1 MRLIPWSPLMDMQE
15 FDDAF
20 KGPANFGFAPAMDIY
35 QDKDNVIVETPVVNV
50 DPDKVNITI
59 ENDVLTV
66 EGQSE
71 KKSEVED
78 KSYYRKEV
86 RYGSFSRSVS
96 LPVSVNGEQA
106 EAEYKDG
113 ILKVTIPKAPQ
124 AKKKTIK
131 VKTKK

>member
-1 MRLIPWSPLMDMQE
+1 MRLIPWSPLMNMQDMQE
-15 FDDAF
+15 LD
-20 KGPANFGFAPAMDIY
+20 FGFKPAMDIY
-35 QDKDNVIVETPVVNV
+35 QDKDNVIVETPVVNA
-50 DPDKVNITI
+50 DPNKVNITI

-71 KKSEVED
+71 KKSEIDD
-78 KSYYRKEV
+78 KNYYRKEV
-86 RYGSFSRSVS
+86 HYGSFSRQVA
-96 LPVSVNGEQA
+96 LPVAVNGDQA

-113 ILKVTIPKAPQ
+113 ILRISIPKAPQ

>member
-15 FDDAF
+15 FDDVF

-35 QDKDNVIVETPVVNV
+35 QDNENVIVETPVVNV
-50 DPDKVNITI
+50 DPNKVNITI

-78 KSYYRKEV
+78 KKYYRKEV

-96 LPVSVNGEQA
+96 LPVAVNGESA

-113 ILKVTIPKAPQ
+113 ILKVIIPKAPQ

-131 VKTKK
+131 IKTKK

>member
-1 MRLIPWSPLMDMQE
+1 MRLIPWSPLMDMQDMQE
-15 FDDAF
+15 L
-20 KGPANFGFAPAMDIY
+20 NFGFKPAMDIY
-35 QDKDNVIVETPVVNV
+35 QDKDNVIVETPVVNA
-50 DPDKVNITI
+50 DPEKVNITI

-71 KKSEVED
+71 KKSEIDD
-78 KSYYRKEV
+78 KNYYRKEV
-86 RYGSFSRSVS
+86 HYGSFSRQVS
-96 LPVSVNGEQA
+96 LPVAVNGDQA

-113 ILKVTIPKAPQ
+113 ILKITIPKAPQ